1 MLKRI
6 FFPVFL
12 LVFSLIPTS
21 CENIQSLGL
30 TETEI
35 VSALR
40 QALSLGADSASSQ
53 LSAVNGYYGNPALKI
68 LLPAD
73 AKAMIEKTYSL
84 PGAQTLL
91 EPILATVVEK
101 MNRGAEKAAVKAAPI
116 FINAIT
122 GMTVTDGL
130 SILKGTD
137 SAATAYL
144 RSKTYSQLTSA
155 FAPEINTAMD
165 EVGAATAWNSLFT
178 KYNSFVNPLTQLT
191 LGLEPINPN
200 LGEYA
205 TGKALNGLFIKVADQ
220 EKVIRTDVTKRT
232 TELLRKVFA
241 EQD

>member
-6 FFPVFL
+6 LFPVCL
-12 LVFSLIPTS
+12 LFFSLIPTS

-40 QALSLGADSASSQ
+40 EALSQGADSASSQ
-53 LSAVNGYYGNPALKI
+53 LSVVNGYYGNPAFKI
-68 LLPAD
+68 MLPQEA
-73 AKAMIEKTYSL
+73 A
-84 PGAQTLL
+84 
-91 EPILATVVEK
+91 PILQYASALGLQSQIDDLVLK
-101 MNRGAEKAAVKAAPI
+101 MNRGAEKAATKATPI
-116 FINAIT
+116 FVNAIT
-122 GMTVTDGL
+122 SMTVTDGL

-155 FAPEINTAMD
+155 FAPEINAAMD
-165 EVGAATAWNSLFT
+165 EVGAATLWSTVFSTYNNYA
-178 KYNSFVNPLTQLT
+178 NSFAGQL
-191 LGLEPINPN
+191 LGLSPVNAN

-205 TGKALNGLFIKVADQ
+205 TGKALNGLFVKVADE
-220 EKVIRTDVTKRT
+220 EKVIRTDITKRT